1 MRNFISP
8 KDEEMNFIDE
18 FQGLS
23 AFAMQIRKN
32 IVDLKNSLPEDGK
45 YDGLRECLE
54 DSEKSIK
61 TTIKKL
67 CKGYSV
73 AFDLVLEV

>member
-1 MRNFISP
+1 MKNFLTLQ
-8 KDEEMNFIDE
+8 DEGMNFIDK

-23 AFAMQIRKN
+23 NFAMQIRNN
-32 IVDLKNSLPEDGK
+32 IVELKKSLPEDGK

-73 AFDLVLEV
+73 AFDLELEV